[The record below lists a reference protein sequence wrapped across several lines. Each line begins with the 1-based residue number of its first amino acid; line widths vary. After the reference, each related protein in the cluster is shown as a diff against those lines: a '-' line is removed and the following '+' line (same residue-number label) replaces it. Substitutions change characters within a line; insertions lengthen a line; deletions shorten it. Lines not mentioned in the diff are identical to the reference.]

1 MLFPLELL
9 LLLLFFF
16 ISLFFSLL
24 IIFYAKSF
32 LTLMKPQSVMF
43 KSMQI
48 KCCCCFF
55 VCWYLSSNLLDCL
68 HISNCLFVQ
77 SFSCSMCVFGF
88 DFFFSF
94 SLSFSGRTKC
104 FHLLLTKKTSLSV
117 NLFNSHSGKSIDFFN
132 SV

>member
-1 MLFPLELL
+1 MIAKTFEYAKKHSILCYFHWNFCCCCCFSLFH
-9 LLLLFFF
+9 
-16 ISLFFSLL
+16 FFSLL

-94 SLSFSGRTKC
+94 SLF
-104 FHLLLTKKTSLSV
+104 LYLSLAEH
-117 NLFNSHSGKSIDFFN
+117 NAFIYF
-132 SV
+132 